1 MKSLF
6 RLAATFGL
14 IWTPAFAG
22 PAGAAG
28 APRIPF
34 GFVENRGETDAAVR
48 FIANGD
54 DMKAWFQTD
63 GIVIQR
69 GGASVRE
76 QFVGASRGAAIE
88 AFDDTGASVNF
99 LRGDD
104 PTRWRTGL
112 PLYGGIR
119 YHEVWPGIDIVY
131 RGESGHLKAEYLV
144 GAGADLSRIRLRFDG
159 AAQIL
164 DDESLL
170 VRNRSGEIS
179 ETAPV
184 LYQTN
189 STGERSTVA
198 GNFKLLDDHTVGFD
212 AAWDHSKPLVI
223 DPPILFSGY
232 FGGSSPQQQ
241 ITAVAISWTNQIV
254 VAGWT
259 SSTNLPASNGARTAS
274 GGGVDAFVAAFSP
287 AGGQLIWCT
296 YLGGSGDDRAFGIA
310 LDSQLNT
317 YVAGQTSSADFPLAG
332 GAQRSLRGTRDAFV
346 SKLNPSGTALVYS
359 TYLGGSGV
367 DSASAITLDSAN
379 NAIIAGDTTSSDL
392 PVSSTAFQKHLAGI
406 TNAFVARVNAGGN
419 AILSCSY
426 LGGSAAE
433 HAAAVAV
440 DSAGHIYIGGATTST
455 NLPVASAY
463 QAQSG
468 GGQDGFIVAFASDAS
483 SLLFSTYLG
492 GSAGDTAGSPEEV
505 NGLAIDPTG
514 NVIVAGTTPSSDF
527 PITAGAYQTIFGGQT
542 DGFVTK
548 LSSTG
553 QVLYSTF
560 LGGSLTDGINALAL
574 DFHGYPYVTGYTGST
589 DFPVQA
595 PVQNANAGLQDAF
608 EAKLNSTLSGLLFG
622 TYIGGSQ
629 NDAANAIAVDA
640 QTGVVIAGETGSA
653 DFPLSGSLT
662 GTIPGPVSAFM
673 AKIAPGFNLGFVVS
687 PYFYRD
693 PWHVRQNSVSSF
705 GPAGGAPVVGDWDGS
720 GVKRI
725 GAFRNGVWYLDINN
739 DGVYGSGDKTVNFG
753 QAGDVPV
760 VGDWDGTGRIKLGL
774 FRAGTFI
781 LDLSGHLSGVP
792 TGNGDASFAL
802 GRAGDLPVAADWNG
816 SGTTRVGVFRAG
828 TWLVDYNGDRIL
840 DSNDPSW
847 IYGQTGDLPAVGDWD
862 GSGAAKIG
870 VYRNGLWIL
879 DYDGDHA
886 MTSWTTNE
894 LVMGYGG
901 PSVLFKPFAW

>member
-6 RLAATFGL
+6 RFAVSVSLVWA
-14 IWTPAFAG
+14 PAFAG
-22 PAGAAG
+22 PAGGAG

-34 GFVENRGETDAAVR
+34 GFVENRGEAAPAVR
-48 FIANGD
+48 FIATGD
-54 DMKAWFQTD
+54 DMKAWFESN
-63 GIVIQR
+63 GLVIQR
-69 GGASVRE
+69 GGAAVRA
-76 QFVGASRGAAIE
+76 QFVASSRHAAVD

-119 YHEVWPGIDIVY
+119 YHEVWPGIDIIY
-131 RGESGHLKAEYLV
+131 RGESGHLKAEYV
-144 GAGADLSRIRLRFDG
+144 IAAGADLSRIRLRFDG
-159 AAQIL
+159 AAHVL

-170 VRNRSGEIS
+170 VRNHSGEIS
-179 ETAPV
+179 EAAPV

-189 STGERSTVA
+189 SAGERSTVA
-198 GNFKLLDDHTVGFD
+198 GNFKLIDEHTIGFD
-212 AAWDHSKPLVI
+212 AAYDHSKPLVI
-223 DPPILFSGY
+223 DPPILFGGY
-232 FGGSSPQQQ
+232 FGGSAQQQ

-287 AGGQLIWCT
+287 TGGQLIWCT
-296 YLGGSGDDRAFGIA
+296 YLGGAGDDRASGIA
-310 LDSQLNT
+310 LDSELNT
-317 YVAGQTSSADFPLAG
+317 YVTGQTSSTDFPLAG
-332 GAQRSLRGTRDAFV
+332 GAQRSLRGSRDAFV
-346 SKLNPSGTALVYS
+346 AKLNPAGTALVYS

-367 DSASAITLDSAN
+367 DSGSAIALDSSN
-379 NAIIAGDTTSSDL
+379 NAIVTGDTTSSDL
-392 PVSSTAFQKHLAGI
+392 PVSSTAFQKQLAGA
-406 TNAFVARVNAGGN
+406 TDAFVARLNAAGN

-426 LGGSAAE
+426 LGGSATE
-433 HAAAVAV
+433 HAAAIAV
-440 DSAGHIYIGGATTST
+440 DSAGHIYIGGSTTST
-455 NLPVASAY
+455 NLPVSSAY

-468 GGQDGFIVAFASDAS
+468 GGQDGFITAFASDAS
-483 SLLFSTYLG
+483 SLMFSTYLG
-492 GSAGDTAGSPEEV
+492 GSSGDTAGSPEEV
-505 NGLAIDPTG
+505 NGLALDSAG

-542 DGFVTK
+542 DGFITK
-548 LSSTG
+548 LSNTG
-553 QVLYSTF
+553 QVLDSTF
-560 LGGSLTDGINALAL
+560 LGGTSTDGINALAL

-589 DFPVQA
+589 DFPVQT
-595 PVQNANAGLQDAF
+595 PVQNSNAGLQDAF
-608 EAKLNSTLSGLLFG
+608 EVKLNSTLSGLLFG

-629 NDAANAIAVDA
+629 SEAANAIAVDS

-653 DFPLSGSLT
+653 DFPVSGSLA
-662 GTIPGPVSAFM
+662 GPIPGPVSAFI

-693 PWHVRQNSVSSF
+693 PWHVRQNAVSSF
-705 GPAGGAPVVGDWDGS
+705 GPAGGVPVVGDWDGS
-720 GVKRI
+720 GLKRI

-739 DGVYGSGDKTVNFG
+739 DGVFGSGDQTVNFG
-753 QAGDVPV
+753 QTGDLPV
-760 VGDWDGTGRIKLGL
+760 VGDWDATGRIKLGL

-792 TGNGDASFAL
+792 SGNSDASFTL

-816 SGTTRVGVFRAG
+816 SGSTKVGVFRAG
-828 TWLVDYNGDRIL
+828 AWLIDYNGDRVL

-847 IYGQTGDLPAVGDWD
+847 TYGQAGDLPAVGDWD

-879 DYDGDHA
+879 DYDGDHD
-886 MTSWTTNE
+886 MTSWTANE
-894 LVMGYGG
+894 LVMAYGG
-901 PSVLFKPFAW
+901 PSILFKPFAW